1 MSSGAS
7 DREKQLLAETL
18 AKLSDDQKAF
28 YEKQVM
34 LFEARG
40 AQANDAY
47 RLAVAGTIAKGM
59 PARHTG
65 QELADIAR
73 REERRQQDDA
83 IRQGALHA
91 GGQEG
96 ESQERSAERER
107 HRSAENDSGQSE
119 FRAAAEEVSDARA
132 ARRER
137 LRRIQDDIDRERR
150 DNEGKGPDRGRDA
163 GDRSR

>member
-1 MSSGAS
+1 MSPVAS
-7 DREKQLLAETL
+7 DREKELLAETL

-34 LFEARG
+34 LFEDRG
-40 AQANDAY
+40 AQATDAY
-47 RLAVAGTIAKGM
+47 RLAVAATIAKGM

-91 GGQEG
+91 VGQED
-96 ESQERSAERER
+96 
-107 HRSAENDSGQSE
+107 RSAENLSRQSE
-119 FRAAAEEVSDARA
+119 FRAAAEEVSEPRA
-132 ARRER
+132 ARLER

-150 DNEGKGPDRGRDA
+150 DNEGKGIDRGRDP
-163 GDRSR
+163 GGRSR

>member
-1 MSSGAS
+1 MSPVAS
-7 DREKQLLAETL
+7 DREKELLAETL

-28 YEKQVM
+28 YEKEVM
-34 LFEARG
+34 LFEDRG

-47 RLAVAGTIAKGM
+47 RLAVAATIAKGM
-59 PARHTG
+59 PARYTG
-65 QELADIAR
+65 QELTDIAR

-91 GGQEG
+91 VGQED
-96 ESQERSAERER
+96 
-107 HRSAENDSGQSE
+107 RSAENVSRQSE

-132 ARRER
+132 ARLER
-137 LRRIQDDIDRERR
+137 LQRIQDDIDRERR
-150 DNEGKGPDRGRDA
+150 ENDGRGHDRGRDP